1 MLRLLESAGAGAS
14 PGGIISLMDEKT
26 PPPDAPPVKASRLN
40 ALQKRQ
46 LKTRL
51 TEFAA
56 TDTQVTVARA
66 RDEATRLLGVVL
78 TQATAEKLLTEFG
91 YRASND
97 LEPFLGAGGELET
110 SRVWTLA
117 PVARPLTP
125 TEKAQALADRLRL
138 LSHAFVEDLMEDPL
152 LKFAGLDDIA
162 QEATRSFVL
171 SLSAAVKER
180 ARFGAKTILP
190 ACADTAQLV
199 FHASLRSGS

>member
-1 MLRLLESAGAGAS
+1 
-14 PGGIISLMDEKT
+14 MDDKT
-26 PPPDAPPVKASRLN
+26 RPADALPVKVSRLN

-125 TEKAQALADRLRL
+125 SEKAQALADRLRL
-138 LSHAFVEDLMEDPL
+138 LSDAFVEDLMEDPQ

-162 QEATRSFVL
+162 QEATRSFAL

-190 ACADTAQLV
+190 TCADTAQLV
-199 FHASLRSGS
+199 FQASLRAGG